1 MFEALLIVWLDFASR
16 SQSVPIVRYE
26 TVEQCELAKAAVID
40 RYYQKDGWFN
50 RLKPEDVE
58 CLKVPKVAS

>member
-1 MFEALLIVWLDFASR
+1 MFEALLIVWLDAGAK

-26 TVEQCELAKAAVID
+26 TVAQCEIAKGVLIE
-40 RYYQKDGWFN
+40 RYYDKDRWGN